1 METLQTSSN
10 QHCQIKELIP
20 QRLAVSQKKQLEI
33 TFGLLR
39 LNVGTEDTQD
49 IIQDLSLA
57 LSLLPNEKI
66 LL

>member
-1 METLQTSSN
+1 M
-10 QHCQIKELIP
+10 
-20 QRLAVSQKKQLEI
+20 AVSQKKQLEI

-39 LNVGTEDTQD
+39 LNVGIEDTQD

>member
-10 QHCQIKELIP
+10 QHCQMKELIP
-20 QRLAVSQKKQLEI
+20 QRLAVSQKEKLEI

-49 IIQDLSLA
+49 IIKDLSLA
-57 LSLLPNEKI
+57 LSFVT
-66 LL
+66 